1 MIEYNEALSILE
13 DKMLELNR
21 IRKAAVEKWLDEVA
35 DPIFRETV
43 SKGCGII
50 IVEHVPEDIS
60 WAMLLSVLFEL
71 GYENARMDRGD
82 LIVDM

>member
-1 MIEYNEALSILE
+1 MIEYTEALSILE

-21 IRKAAVEKWLDEVA
+21 MRKAAVEKWLDEVA

-43 SKGCGII
+43 SKGCSII

-60 WAMLLSVLFEL
+60 WSILLSTLWKL
-71 GYENARMDRGD
+71 GYEHARMDRDD